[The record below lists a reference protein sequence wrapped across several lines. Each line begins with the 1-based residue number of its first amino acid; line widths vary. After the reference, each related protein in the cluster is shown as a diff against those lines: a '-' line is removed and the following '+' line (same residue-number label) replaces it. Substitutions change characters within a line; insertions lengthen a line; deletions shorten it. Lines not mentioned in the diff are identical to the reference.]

1 MISLNHNNIP
11 KPVEAKPTTNV
22 KSPYPCIDN
31 TAPNVKFNNEKLT
44 NIGHGDI
51 VTKWNGKL

>member
-11 KPVEAKPTTNV
+11 NPVEAKPTINV
-22 KSPYPCIDN
+22 KLPYPCIDN
-31 TAPNVKFNNEKLT
+31 TAPNVKLNKEKLT
-44 NIGHGDI
+44 KIGQGDT